1 MVCGHGRQLDVRR
14 DQEPSTE
21 DRSGDWCTT
30 ARLGRP
36 PGCPGRDGV
45 RMDRLR
51 AMATATGS
59 FTRQDAFGIGHDD
72 RSIRRALKARVWHRI
87 RAGVYTFPDL
97 WPEHPDERHRIM
109 GRAVARRFG
118 DRVALS
124 HTTAALAHGLDVW
137 DADLVDVHVT
147 RLDGGAGR
155 TEAGVVHHE
164 GLTLPEDL
172 VELEGHRVMGAVR
185 AAVETASL
193 VSTEA
198 GVVVL
203 DSLLHRNAATQEEL
217 FTTYTLVE
225 SWPGMR
231 HTGLAVRLADGRSES
246 VGESR
251 GRHLFYA
258 QGLPAPELQYDVRD
272 DAGRLLGT
280 TDYAWPAHRLFG
292 EFDGAIK
299 YTRLLLP
306 GEAPGDAVFREKRRE
321 DRLCEQLGW
330 RMVRIVWAD
339 LYSPAATAARVRRLM
354 LAAA

>member
-1 MVCGHGRQLDVRR
+1 
-14 DQEPSTE
+14 
-21 DRSGDWCTT
+21 
-30 ARLGRP
+30 
-36 PGCPGRDGV
+36 
-45 RMDRLR
+45 MDRLR
-51 AMATATGS
+51 AIATATGS
-59 FTRQDAFGIGHDD
+59 FTRQDAFGTGCDD
-72 RSIRRALKARVWHRI
+72 KSIRRALKARLWHRI

-97 WPEHPDERHRIM
+97 WPDHPDERHRIT

-118 DRVALS
+118 DSVALS

-137 DADLVDVHVT
+137 GADLGDVHVT

-164 GLTLPEDL
+164 GMTLPADL
-172 VELEGHRVMGAVR
+172 VDLAGHRVMGAIR

-203 DSLLHRNAATQEEL
+203 DSLLRKTDAVPEEL
-217 FTTYTLVE
+217 LAAHTLME

-231 HTGLAVRLADGRSES
+231 RTGLAVRLADGRSES

-251 GRHLFYA
+251 GRYLFYT
-258 QGLPAPELQYDVRD
+258 QGLPAPELQYVVCD
-272 DAGRLLGT
+272 DTGRLLGT
-280 TDYAWPAHRLFG
+280 TDYAWPDHRLFG

-299 YTRLLLP
+299 YNRLLLP

-339 LYSPAATAARVRRLM
+339 LYSPAATAARVRRLL